1 MAPDAEP
8 SSSFGRHAG
17 DGQREFECCKIQR
30 IRLAVRAGNR
40 GSSRDSISQLSITC
54 DAANPQ
60 PKRGVTED
68 GTTMLFGLFVF
79 GAIVLVVFSLAATY
93 NGLVA
98 AAGRAT
104 RAWNDL
110 DTLLRQRHDEI
121 PKLVEFC
128 EPHLT
133 SRAAVDEVL
142 DARAALLAARQKR
155 DAETLGPAETT
166 LRQAL
171 GKLLALAVEESQ
183 LATSPALALL
193 RQRNATLDTEIADR
207 RDRYNEA
214 VLQHNAAIARLPGSF
229 VALLG
234 GFRALAPLEFD
245 EAARTP

>member
-1 MAPDAEP
+1 
-8 SSSFGRHAG
+8 
-17 DGQREFECCKIQR
+17 
-30 IRLAVRAGNR
+30 
-40 GSSRDSISQLSITC
+40 
-54 DAANPQ
+54 
-60 PKRGVTED
+60 
-68 GTTMLFGLFVF
+68 MLFGLFVF

-128 EPHLT
+128 EPHLENR
-133 SRAAVDEVL
+133 RAVVNEVL

-155 DAETLGPAETT
+155 EVETLGHAETT
-166 LRQAL
+166 LRRGLA
-171 GKLLALAVEESQ
+171 KLLAAAVEEAE

-234 GFRALAPLEFD
+234 GFRALRPLEFD
-245 EAARTP
+245 DIARTP